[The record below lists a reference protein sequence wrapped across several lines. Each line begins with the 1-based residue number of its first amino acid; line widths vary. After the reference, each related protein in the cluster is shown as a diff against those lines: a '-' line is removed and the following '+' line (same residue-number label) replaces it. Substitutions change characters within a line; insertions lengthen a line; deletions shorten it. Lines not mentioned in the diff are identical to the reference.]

1 MLMQTPKRKFNR
13 SKIGGFNIMSIS
25 VNDLIYLQCV
35 EAFIPVLN
43 KIMEVN
49 Q

>member
-1 MLMQTPKRKFNR
+1 
-13 SKIGGFNIMSIS
+13 MSIS

-35 EAFIPVLN
+35 EAFLPVLN
-43 KIMEVN
+43 KIMEVK

>member
-1 MLMQTPKRKFNR
+1 MQTPKRKFNR

>member
-1 MLMQTPKRKFNR
+1 MQTYEIN
-13 SKIGGFNIMSIS
+13 GGIIIMSIS

-43 KIMEVN
+43 KIMEIN